1 MAVKERGRGVGGVG
15 ECPRPLSSAKGNGY
29 VLTMFTNRYQ
39 AFQPSQGVPVR
50 ITLGAP
56 RFKLPYPLTRAVRE
70 LAPRREYFSKS
81 RGEFSAAYRADL
93 DHVGVVRIAERL
105 RGIAKAEG
113 DHRLVLLCF
122 EDLSKPTLW
131 CHRRIFASWW
141 KDATGD
147 EVRELSPMVDQYEQG
162 TLM

>member
-1 MAVKERGRGVGGVG
+1 M
-15 ECPRPLSSAKGNGY
+15 
-29 VLTMFTNRYQ
+29 LTLFTNRYQ
-39 AFQPSQGVPVR
+39 AFQSSQGVPVR

-56 RFKLPYPLTRAVRE
+56 RFKLSYSLTHVVPE
-70 LAPRREYFSKS
+70 LAPRREYFSKPLP
-81 RGEFSAAYRADL
+81 EFTAAYRGDL
-93 DHVGVVRIAERL
+93 DRLGATRVADRLRQIAE
-105 RGIAKAEG
+105 AEG

-122 EDLSKPTLW
+122 EDLADAAQW

-147 EVRELSPMVDQYEQG
+147 TVRELSPMADHYEQG